1 MLCTINSKYFQH
13 FDLLRGF
20 LSLGPGFITG
30 KVSGSDSM
38 LTFGSRSRN
47 VKQGSRSL
55 AKSRIDH
62 SIPLLDLFVSFLSFT
77 ITLCDVEIISYPT
90 VTLAP

>member
-1 MLCTINSKYFQH
+1 MLRTINSKYFQH

-20 LSLGPGFITG
+20 LSLGLGFITG
-30 KVSGSDSM
+30 KVSGLVSI

-47 VKQGSRSL
+47 VKQGSCSL

-62 SIPLLDLFVSFLSFT
+62 SIPLDINMIMETGRYGSKSGDSW
-77 ITLCDVEIISYPT
+77 INRES
-90 VTLAP
+90 

>member
-1 MLCTINSKYFQH
+1 MLRTINSKYFQH

-20 LSLGPGFITG
+20 LNLGPGFITG
-30 KVSGSDSM
+30 KVSGSYSI

-62 SIPLLDLFVSFLSFT
+62 SIPLT
-77 ITLCDVEIISYPT
+77 WYTLHVFQ
-90 VTLAP
+90 